1 MTNLGK
7 KIKVAFIYKPCK
19 TLTKENFFTLS
30 YHFFMNALKR
40 NDKIDISYFPCE
52 NSFDTT
58 KLEGKFD
65 MILLFENRNHCT
77 PDELL
82 NIKKT
87 GLPVIA
93 KVGDLHASNLFDFK
107 HFHEKYNISA
117 YFGYQNIKN
126 FHDYYPVQYPYKTVI
141 FGLEPNLFSSIVP
154 FSDRIKGKILNS
166 GATGNTKFL
175 SKIYNKIK
183 NPDNA
188 FHHYKLR
195 TICNELSYVDYTTT
209 LEHEFVGD
217 KYPLLLQKYCTAIAA
232 TTTNYT
238 AKYLEI
244 PAAGCLSFMEVNDKN
259 KAETLGFV
267 DGENAIFI
275 NEKTYKKKFEEYLD
289 SVDDPKWKRI
299 AKSGHD
305 YVMENLTND
314 KAVESLVN
322 LFQKFL

>member
-1 MTNLGK
+1 MKK

-30 YHFFMNALKR
+30 YNFFINALKR
-40 NDKIDISYFPCE
+40 NNDIDVTYFPCE

-58 KLEGKFD
+58 KLRGKYD
-65 MILLFENRNHCT
+65 LILLFENGNHCT

-82 NIKKT
+82 YIKKV
-87 GLPVIA
+87 GIPVIV
-93 KVGDLHASNLFDFK
+93 KVGDLHASNLFNPEE
-107 HFHEKYNISA
+107 FHEKYNISA

-126 FHDYYPVQYPYKTVI
+126 FHDYYPSHYLYETVI
-141 FGLEPNLFSSIVP
+141 FGLEPKLFSNLTP
-154 FSDRIKGKILNS
+154 FSIRIKEKILNS
-166 GATGNTKFL
+166 GATGNTKFI
-175 SKIYNKIK
+175 SRFYNKIK

-188 FHHYKLR
+188 LRHYKLR
-195 TICNELSYVDYTTT
+195 TMCNTLPYVDYTST
-209 LEHEFVGD
+209 LNHEFIGD
-217 KYPLLLQKYCTAIAA
+217 KYSLLLQKYRTAIAA

-244 PAAGCLSFMEVNDKN
+244 PAAGCMSFMEVNDQN
-259 KAETLGFV
+259 KAKTLGFI
-267 DGENAIFI
+267 DGKNAIFI

-289 SVDDPKWKRI
+289 SIDDPKWELI

-314 KAVESLVN
+314 NAVKSLVK
-322 LFQKFL
+322 LFNKLL

>member
-1 MTNLGK
+1 MTNLKK

-19 TLTKENFFTLS
+19 TLTTENFFTLS
-30 YHFFMNALKR
+30 YHFFMNAIKR
-40 NDKIDISYFPCE
+40 NDEIDISYFPCK

-58 KLEGKFD
+58 KLVGKYD
-65 MILLFENRNHCT
+65 VILLFENWYNCV

-82 NIKKT
+82 NIKKV
-87 GLPVIA
+87 GIPVIA
-93 KVGDLHASNLFDFK
+93 KVGDLHASNLYDPET
-107 HFHEKYNISA
+107 FHEKYNISG

-126 FHDYYPVQYPYKTVI
+126 FYEYFPSRYIYETVI
-141 FGLEPNLFSSIVP
+141 FGLEPKLFSNINP
-154 FSDRIKGKILNS
+154 FSNRISGKILNS
-166 GATGNTKFL
+166 GATGNTKIL
-175 SKIYNKIK
+175 SRIFNKIT

-188 FHHYKLR
+188 LHHYHLR
-195 TICNELSYVDYTTT
+195 TMCNKLPYVDYTST

-217 KYPLLLQKYCTAIAA
+217 KYPLLLQKYCAAIAA

-267 DGENAIFI
+267 DGKNAIFN

-289 SVDDPKWKRI
+289 SVDDPKWKII
-299 AKSGHD
+299 AESGCD
-305 YVMENLTND
+305 YVMKNLTND

-322 LFQKFL
+322 LFQKFM